1 MLELLILLTE
11 TVNHVIILLTESVN
25 NVCGGSLLENF
36 LSLPLEKQNIIIDAA
51 LICFGTNGYKKTSI
65 SDIAAA
71 AGVSKALVFHY
82 FGTKKALYL
91 YLIDLCTHIIIT
103 ELDEKFDNTVT
114 DFFARIKLATSLE
127 ISVMKKHPA
136 ILSFLDSVYFEN
148 DDEVKADIKAILANS
163 ESESLRSKIAFEGTD
178 TSKFKDDIDPKLV
191 MKILTLLTDG
201 HLSKMPKTGIDL
213 DALCEEFDE
222 YINLFKKNFYKEK
235 YL

>member
-1 MLELLILLTE
+1 M
-11 TVNHVIILLTESVN
+11 
-25 NVCGGSLLENF
+25 ENF
-36 LSLPLEKQNIIIDAA
+36 LSLPIEKQNLIIDAA
-51 LICFGTNGYKKTSI
+51 LLCFGTNGYKKTSI

-71 AGVSKALVFHY
+71 AGISKALVFHY

-91 YLIDLCTHIIIT
+91 YLIDLCTHIIIN
-103 ELDEKFDNTVT
+103 ELNEKFDNAVT
-114 DFFARIKLATSLE
+114 DFFDRIKLATSIE

-136 ILSFLDSVYFEN
+136 ILSFLDSAYFEN
-148 DDEVKADIKAILANS
+148 DDEVKADIKAILENS

-201 HLSKMPKTGIDL
+201 YLNKMPKTGIDL
-213 DALCEEFDE
+213 DTLCKEFDE
-222 YINLFKKNFYKEK
+222 YINLFKRNFYKEK

>member
-1 MLELLILLTE
+1 MTGSVSRVILF
-11 TVNHVIILLTESVN
+11 LTESVN
-25 NVCGGSLLENF
+25 TILEVSRLENF
-36 LSLPLEKQNIIIDAA
+36 LSLPVEKQNTIIDAA
-51 LICFGTNGYKKTSI
+51 LLCFGTNGYKKTSV

-71 AGVSKALVFHY
+71 AGISKALVFHY

-91 YLIDLCTHIIIT
+91 YLVDLCTHIIMN

-114 DFFARIKLATSLE
+114 DFFARIKLAANIE
-127 ISVMKKHPA
+127 ISAMKKHPA

-148 DDEVKADIKAILANS
+148 DDEVQADIKAILANN

-201 HLSKMPKTGIDL
+201 YLSKMPKTGIDL
-213 DALCEEFDE
+213 DALCKEFDE
-222 YINLFKKNFYKEK
+222 YINLFKRNFYKEK

>member
-1 MLELLILLTE
+1 MTEAVKDVIIVLTE
-11 TVNHVIILLTESVN
+11 LVNTIYEV
-25 NVCGGSLLENF
+25 SLLEKF
-36 LSLPLEKQNIIIDAA
+36 LSLPVEKQNIIIDAA
-51 LICFGTNGYKKTSI
+51 LTCFGTNGYKKASI
-65 SDIAAA
+65 SDIAAV
-71 AGVSKALVFHY
+71 AGISKALVFHY

-91 YLIDLCTHIIIT
+91 YLIDLCTHIIMN
-103 ELDEKFDNTVT
+103 ELHEKFDNAVT
-114 DFFARIKLATSLE
+114 DFFDRIKLAASIE

-136 ILSFLDSVYFEN
+136 ILSFLDNVYFEN

-163 ESESLRSKIAFEGTD
+163 ESESLRSKVAFEGTD

-201 HLSKMPKTGIDL
+201 YLSKMPKTEIDL